1 MITSG
6 PLLWAVQT
14 GTVIG
19 PVFLYLF
26 LSEFAI
32 PELKADIQS
41 IRIRRAWKRYLGYT
55 N

>member
-6 PLLWAVQT
+6 PLLWAVQI
-14 GTVIG
+14 GTIVG
-19 PVFLYLF
+19 PVFLCLF
-26 LSEFAI
+26 LSEVAI

-41 IRIRRAWKRYLGYT
+41 IRIKRAWKRYLGYI